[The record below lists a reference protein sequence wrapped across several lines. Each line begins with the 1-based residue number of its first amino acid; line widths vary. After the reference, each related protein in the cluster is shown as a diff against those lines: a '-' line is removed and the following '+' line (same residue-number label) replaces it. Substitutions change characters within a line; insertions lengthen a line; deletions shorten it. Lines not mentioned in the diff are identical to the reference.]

1 MIFYVSRWFSEF
13 FDVFCLFL
21 FELRTIIRSARAM
34 GRRHRARV
42 RMSLG
47 PQICSSWHQDALI
60 ESWMFDDVRMF
71 QILFICEIEWNW
83 WMLREMLWN
92 VVKLLRT
99 ATDAGCGFG
108 CWTYSM
114 GDHVDVV
121 RSKDQISYLQLCSI
135 RKSSQTQDWS
145 ARHSGKL
152 NKNVVF
158 SKFPLDT
165 DTGTWGIVVCPSE
178 VYLQTEPG
186 SKDRECCRG
195 SNVF

>member
-1 MIFYVSRWFSEF
+1 
-13 FDVFCLFL
+13 
-21 FELRTIIRSARAM
+21 M
-34 GRRHRARV
+34 GDHG
-42 RMSLG
+42 G
-47 PQICSSWHQDALI
+47 PWG
-60 ESWMFDDVRMF
+60 
-71 QILFICEIEWNW
+71 
-83 WMLREMLWN
+83 
-92 VVKLLRT
+92 T
-99 ATDAGCGFG
+99 
-108 CWTYSM
+108 M

-135 RKSSQTQDWS
+135 RKSSQTQDWL